1 MDPVQPTITIKCS
14 DKEVI
19 CSARLG
25 DFSEVFRNAYEN
37 EPTAPI
43 IVTAS
48 SSIMN
53 KIIDFYKAYNFDP
66 KEFKS
71 EEFTKSI
78 KSDKLNETIGV
89 KNVQLLQEYVINE
102 SEVNYEAMK
111 EIVEV
116 AYAYNFVDIKEILL
130 KAIGTQFYCGT
141 IEPEIEAYKKKF
153 NIPEDIPPEEQLK
166 IMSED
171 YKDAFERLNQK
182 LRDELTL
189 AEKGE

>member
-1 MDPVQPTITIKCS
+1 MDPVQPTITIRCS
-14 DKEVI
+14 DRELI
-19 CSARLG
+19 CSSRLR
-25 DFSEVFRNAYEN
+25 DFSEVFANANEN
-37 EPTAPI
+37 EPIAITYPF
-43 IVTAS
+43 
-48 SSIMN
+48 SIMN
-53 KIIDFYKAYNFDP
+53 KIMDFYKAYNFDP

-78 KSDKLNETIGV
+78 KSDKLKETIGE
-89 KNVQLLQEYVINE
+89 KNVDLLKEYVINE
-102 SEVNYEAMK
+102 SEVNFEAMK
-111 EIVEV
+111 EIVEM

-166 IMSED
+166 IMAED

-182 LRDELTL
+182 LRDELSL
-189 AEKGE
+189 AEKGNE